1 MNIQTSSGNV
11 YSYLRRTNE
20 IVGGVVNDSD
30 FEWHFAP
37 LHTFSVMP
45 EVDMFIVGITEQC
58 NLRCSYCCYSGEYRN
73 NRTHGNRTLTSD
85 DIDEIYDFIIR
96 VSNKKHIRI
105 AFYGGEPL
113 LQYSLIQY
121 AITQGR
127 ERVDKCFDFS
137 ISTNGTLLTKDKID
151 WLVQNKVELAI
162 SIDGTRIF
170 HDAHRVDALGIG
182 SYDKVYEVLSYI
194 RQSYPEY
201 AQSVVLQMTL
211 SSYRD
216 VVQIAKEWSND
227 KLLRDFSPANIHGLS
242 PNFSNSVKLLNYEEV
257 KELYTHILDN
267 YEAHKDWGVL
277 KVLLNECI
285 AYWKDR
291 PIVDAGLSVPMA
303 TCMPV
308 NTKLYIDS
316 RKDIGICEK
325 VADKYRIGNVKY
337 GIDWERANEL
347 VEEYYKRR
355 KERCKYCP
363 AIRMCDM
370 CLTAMEY
377 SDEEWDVLCQN
388 EQVYAKV
395 FMFLYCEMAERG
407 LIE

>member
-1 MNIQTSSGNV
+1 MNIQTSSGHV

-20 IVGGVVNDSD
+20 IVSGDINDSD
-30 FEWHFAP
+30 FKWNFAP
-37 LHTFSVMP
+37 LQSFSAMP

-58 NLRCSYCCYSGEYRN
+58 NLRCSYCCYSGEYKN

-85 DIDEIYDFIIR
+85 DIDEIYDFIIKI
-96 VSNKKHIRI
+96 SNKKHIRI

-113 LQYSLIQY
+113 LQYPLIQN
-121 AITQGR
+121 AITQGQ

-137 ISTNGTLLTKDKID
+137 ISTNGTLLNEDKID
-151 WLVQNKVELAI
+151 WLVKNKVELAI

-170 HDAHRVDALGIG
+170 HNAHRVDALGIG
-182 SYDKVYEVLSYI
+182 SFDKVYEALSYI
-194 RQSYPEY
+194 KRSYPEY
-201 AQSVVLQMTL
+201 APSVVLQMTL
-211 SSYRD
+211 SSYQD
-216 VVQIAKEWSND
+216 IVQIAKEWSND
-227 KLLRDFSPANIHGLS
+227 KLLRDFTPANIHGLS
-242 PNFSNSVKLLNYEEV
+242 PNFSNGVKLVHYEEV

-267 YEAHKDWGVL
+267 YEAHKEWGVL

-291 PIVDAGLSVPMA
+291 PIVDAGLPVPMA

-337 GIDWERANEL
+337 GINWERANEI
-347 VEEYYKRR
+347 VEGYYKKRL
-355 KERCKYCP
+355 ERCRYCP

-377 SDEEWDVLCQN
+377 SDEEWNILCHN

>member
-1 MNIQTSSGNV
+1 MNIQTGSGNV

-20 IVGGVVNDSD
+20 IVGGVVSDSD
-30 FEWHFAP
+30 FVWNFDSIQ
-37 LHTFSVMP
+37 TFSAMP

-58 NLRCSYCCYSGEYRN
+58 NLRCSYCCYSGEYKN
-73 NRTHGNRTLTSD
+73 NRTHSNRTLTSD

-121 AITQGR
+121 AITQGQKWIDR
-127 ERVDKCFDFS
+127 CFDFS

-151 WLVQNKVELAI
+151 WLVQNEIELAI

-170 HDAHRVDALGIG
+170 HNAHRVDALGIG

-194 RQSYPEY
+194 KRSYPEY
-201 AQSVVLQMTL
+201 APSVVLQMTL

-216 VVQIAKEWSND
+216 IVQIAEEWSND

-242 PNFSNSVKLLNYEEV
+242 PNFANGVKLINYEEV
-257 KELYTHILDN
+257 KELYTHILDK
-267 YEAHKDWGVL
+267 YEVHKDWVVL

-337 GIDWERANEL
+337 GIDWELANEI
-347 VEEYYKRR
+347 VEKYYKRR

-377 SDEEWDVLCQN
+377 SDEEWDVLCHN

-407 LIE
+407 LIG

>member
-1 MNIQTSSGNV
+1 MNIQTSSGHV

-20 IVGGVVNDSD
+20 IVSGDINDSD
-30 FEWHFAP
+30 FKWNFAP
-37 LHTFSVMP
+37 LQTFSAMP

-58 NLRCSYCCYSGEYRN
+58 NLRCSYCCYSGEYKN

-85 DIDEIYDFIIR
+85 DIDEIYDFIIKI
-96 VSNKKHIRI
+96 SNKKHIRI

-113 LQYSLIQY
+113 LQYPLIQY
-121 AITQGR
+121 AITQGQ

-137 ISTNGTLLTKDKID
+137 ISTNGTLLNEDKID
-151 WLVQNKVELAI
+151 WLVKNKVELAI

-170 HDAHRVDALGIG
+170 HNAHRVDALGIG
-182 SYDKVYEVLSYI
+182 SFDKVYEALSYI
-194 RQSYPEY
+194 RRSYPEY
-201 AQSVVLQMTL
+201 APSVVLQMTL

-216 VVQIAKEWSND
+216 IVQIAKEWSND
-227 KLLRDFSPANIHGLS
+227 KLLRDFTPANIHGLS
-242 PNFSNSVKLLNYEEV
+242 PNFSSGVKLIHYEEV

-267 YEAHKDWGVL
+267 YEAHKEWGVL
-277 KVLLNECI
+277 KVLLKECI

-337 GIDWERANEL
+337 GINWERANEI
-347 VEEYYKRR
+347 VEGYYKKRL
-355 KERCKYCP
+355 ERCRYCP
-363 AIRMCDM
+363 SIRMCDM

-377 SDEEWDVLCQN
+377 SDEEWDVLCHN